1 MSGGE
6 WAVVAGAAIGGV
18 VSLGG
23 TVLSHFL
30 AGRKQEKIDKA
41 RRKLLRTT
49 LKGAAKNGW
58 MSIEALA
65 QIVGADL
72 DSTRALLI
80 DIQARGSMK
89 TEKEAWSLISRNP
102 LPTSNED

>member
-1 MSGGE
+1 MSGSE
-6 WAVVAGAAIGGV
+6 WAVVAGAAIGGIV
-18 VSLGG
+18 TLCGA
-23 TVLSHFL
+23 VLTDFL

-41 RRKLLRTT
+41 RKKLLRTR
-49 LKGAAKNGW
+49 LKGAIGDGW
-58 MSIEALA
+58 MHIETLA

-89 TEKEAWSLISRNP
+89 TKKETWSLISRNP